1 MAMKMVA
8 VVISYHL
15 IIGCQANCKYLS
27 LTKWWQTP
35 EMIESLDLSNIDI
48 LLQLPCAV
56 LIRKRPPAHEIM
68 SHFFTSDRITGNG
81 NIQHTLHF
89 HIVRVKR
96 LLLLHLQPTLTVLI
110 NQKTAF
116 YNTEI
121 YFVKSVIKQ

>member
-110 NQKTAF
+110 NQKKLHFTIQKF
-116 YNTEI
+116 I
-121 YFVKSVIKQ
+121 LLSLL